1 MKIFILAVQMTHRPD
16 IASQMQVAAATG
28 QPLLAPAPI
37 HQFTVPYNPPP
48 QPYQQVCIFKKKNLK
63 ERIFFFN

>member
-1 MKIFILAVQMTHRPD
+1 MAHRPD

-37 HQFTVPYNPPP
+37 HQFTVPYNPPHP
-48 QPYQQVCIFKKKNLK
+48 QPYQQVILYLSP
-63 ERIFFFN
+63 